1 MDIPNTDGQTGDIN
15 ALVALENSYFQ
26 TEKKAAFA
34 RALNSPRQRQ
44 PFSSLA
50 RSELLD
56 YPAAHRNK
64 RGVRLE

>member
-1 MDIPNTDGQTGDIN
+1 MSDDHFEHH
-15 ALVALENSYFQ
+15 LLNSF
-26 TEKKAAFA
+26 EKKAAFA

-56 YPAAHRNK
+56 YPTAHRNK